1 MRRSDRP
8 LGYFGRL
15 FRRRFLKPVV
25 RSRLKAD
32 VLART
37 CSWGMIWGLSPS
49 VGLQA
54 VAVMVCWVIADR
66 WLKYR
71 FNWPIAMVLTLITN
85 PFTLAP
91 IYAFYFTV
99 GCGVIQCDARMGAL
113 NRAIRALQDFELLDF
128 LTLSARPLLHAFAIT
143 WLGSIPFIIVGAVGG
158 YYFGRYVGSKIEER
172 RFKRMARRREQAEK
186 RAADPA
192 VRPGGVERQ
201 RQDDLGAKS
210 AARPRPG
217 RRHRVDHQAR
227 PP

>member
-8 LGYFGRL
+8 LGYFGRM

-25 RSRLKAD
+25 RSRLKSD

-37 CSWGMIWGLSPS
+37 CCWGMVWGLTPS

-54 VAVMVCWVIADR
+54 VAVMISWVIADR

-71 FNWPIAMVLTLITN
+71 FNWPIAMVLTLVTN

-99 GCGVIQCDARMGAL
+99 GCGIIQCDMRMGAL
-113 NRAIRALQDFELLDF
+113 NQAVRALEEFELLDF
-128 LTLSARPLLHAFAIT
+128 LSLSAGPLLHAFAIA
-143 WLGSIPFIIVGAVGG
+143 WLGSMPFVIAGAVGG
-158 YYFGRYVGSKIEER
+158 YYFGRYVGAKIEDR
-172 RFKRMARRREQAEK
+172 RFKRMARRREKAEQ
-186 RAADPA
+186 RSETP
-192 VRPGGVERQ
+192 VRPGGMERK
-201 RQDDLGAKS
+201 RQDNPGAKP
-210 AARPRPG
+210 AAHAHPG
-217 RRHRVDHQAR
+217 GHHGVDGQAR

>member
-8 LGYFGRL
+8 LGYFGRM

-25 RSRLKAD
+25 RSRLKSD

-37 CSWGMIWGLSPS
+37 CCWGMVWGLTPS

-54 VAVMVCWVIADR
+54 VAVMICWVIADR

-71 FNWPIAMVLTLITN
+71 FNWPIAMVLTLVTN

-99 GCGVIQCDARMGAL
+99 GCGIIQCDMRMGAL
-113 NRAIRALQDFELLDF
+113 NQAVRALEQFELMDF
-128 LTLSARPLLHAFAIT
+128 LSLSAGPLLHAFAIT
-143 WLGSIPFIIVGAVGG
+143 WLGSMPFVIAGSIGG
-158 YYFGRYVGSKIEER
+158 YYFGRYVGAKIEDR
-172 RFKRMARRREQAEK
+172 RFKRMARRREKAEK
-186 RAADPA
+186 RSETS
-192 VRPGGVERQ
+192 VRPGGMERQ
-201 RQDDLGAKS
+201 RQDNPGAKP
-210 AARPRPG
+210 AAHAHPG
-217 RRHRVDHQAR
+217 GHHGVDSQAR